1 MCSIIFGVSSN
12 HMRNFIAREIVAVFS
27 KLMVLDS
34 YSISA
39 LEFHEVHVYIV
50 IDYQLLVKEI
60 TLLIMK
66 Y

>member
-1 MCSIIFGVSSN
+1 
-12 HMRNFIAREIVAVFS
+12 MRNFIAREIVAVFS